1 MSQTFN
7 QKKQVKAVMLILG
20 SAFFFSLMNLFVRL
34 AGPIPTMQKALFRN
48 LISALV
54 AAGIAVRSH
63 TKIKLNAK
71 QGGCLFIRALMG
83 TIGLLCN
90 FYAVDHMNVSDA
102 TMLNKL
108 SPFFV
113 VLLSAPILKERLR
126 GRDFLY
132 VLLAFCG
139 AMFVAKPTFQSD
151 MLPSLIGI
159 LGGLTAGCAY
169 VYVRKLSQ
177 LQVPNALIVLGFSVF
192 SCLFILPFVVA
203 SYVPMTTQQVIYLLL
218 CGVSAAAAQF
228 CITAAY
234 SNAPGRDIAVYDYSQ
249 IVFTALLSFFVL
261 GQVPD
266 VYSIIGYVLVI
277 GAAVWKHF
285 SPKP

>member
-177 LQVPNALIVLGFSVF
+177 LQV